1 MLSVLAAGNVLK
13 TVFLSLLAFQPAA
26 SAVETFVF
34 AGRRLAADPLTVPTK
49 TRQSAKIISDRAWR
63 SISST
68 PSDLHDLTGH
78 HRYYGR
84 SSYV

>member
-13 TVFLSLLAFQPAA
+13 TAFLSLLAFQPAA
-26 SAVETFVF
+26 SAVEAFLF
-34 AGRRLAADPLTVPTK
+34 AGRRLAADPLPVPTE
-49 TRQSAKIISDRAWR
+49 TRQSVKIISDRAWR

-68 PSDLHDLTGH
+68 SSDWHDLTGH